1 MIGLTGVP
9 AGAPQQVT
17 SGPNAQGD
25 GVDISGE
32 GFAMTLQGLD
42 GDGDP
47 LGLGPDGA
55 LTLQEDRGVR
65 TSGAGFRGSSQVDF
79 YLDPPSLV
87 TTRSDGGDTGI
98 TLGTA
103 TTDALGDFAGTV
115 TLPSGVAVGDHVLQI
130 VGVTPLGRL
139 RAVSLGVRV
148 EPDASITLVKGQ
160 RIDEGRH
167 DRITATGSVS
177 GLPAGTLLTPYVRLE
192 GRTAFVAGMARI
204 LVQSDGSFRWSRL
217 VRADRDVTAFVAW
230 ADVQSNEVTWLKLTG
245 NP

>member
-65 TSGAGFRGSSQVDF
+65 PSGAGFRGSSQVDF

-167 DRITATGSVS
+167 DRIAATGTVS

-192 GRTAFVAGMARI
+192 GRTAFAAGAAWI
-204 LVQSDGSFRWSRL
+204 VVQSDGSFRWSRL
-217 VRADRDVTAFVAW
+217 VRVDRDVTTYVAW
-230 ADVQSNEVTWLKLTG
+230 TDVQSNEVT
-245 NP
+245 